1 MYIKKDSQKML
12 PFFIKN
18 KSTLRLMPNF
28 FSNKL
33 ILLLTFFSVYFH
45 AQCQEKALS
54 FKGKVIDQQTK
65 DPIPY
70 ATIVA
75 ISNSTQRTVAGTTS
89 DDFGEFVLSTDS
101 TNIRLEIRF
110 IGFKTD
116 TIRVWRNQSGLNDL
130 GMIELK
136 SAVQDIDEVKVT
148 AEKSSMEFK
157 LDKRVFHVGKDIS
170 STGMGALEVLN
181 NVPSVNVDIEGNVS
195 LRGNNG
201 VQILIDGKPSAMSD
215 DPAKVLGTLTAD
227 MIESV
232 EVITNPSAK
241 YEAGGTSGIINI
253 ILKKEEK
260 KGLNGSISLNTGLP
274 QNHSLGGSINY
285 RTQKF
290 NLFTQFGVGYR
301 SLPDYSESRNESLI
315 NSRANSSRT
324 ESFRNEMFGNITL
337 GADYFINKYNTI
349 TLSGNFAY
357 ELEDNPSQSSFVLYD
372 TAGVLY
378 ADYIRSES
386 TSAEN
391 PKYQYDL
398 QYKKQFKKNKEHVLT
413 FSTQGRFFG
422 KDQRS
427 EFLNRYTFGSTGAI
441 DQRTQTSFYQADY
454 TYRLD
459 YVNPISKLFTLEA
472 GGMYDINDVGN
483 DFAVFENGSFGW
495 QSNQNLTNEFEYN
508 QKVLGVYGT
517 LAYEKEKWGVKW
529 GLRAENTDLTTRLVN
544 TNEGNNQNFTN
555 LFPSVHTSYKFSK
568 RTSIQAGYSR
578 RIFRPR
584 LWDLNPFFN
593 IQNNYNIRTGNPNLL
608 PEFGDSYEITSIF
621 FWDKVSLNMSLYHLY
636 TTDVTESVSYFS
648 DGVNYTTKENIGTN
662 RKTGIEINGKYSP
675 MKWFT
680 INGDFNWGYF
690 NRKGEFNDQNF
701 NFEGSQWSSKF
712 TAKFKLSPKVDFELS
727 PNIQSAYR
735 TVQGTTSGFVFVDA
749 GVRWKVLKDKAVVNF
764 AVRDIFAT
772 RIRETEI
779 TQSTFYAYN
788 HSMRGRFMTLGFSY
802 SFGKG
807 EVMTYSGGGRR

>member
-1 MYIKKDSQKML
+1 
-12 PFFIKN
+12 
-18 KSTLRLMPNF
+18 MPDF
-28 FSNKL
+28 FSNRL
-33 ILLLTFFSVYFH
+33 LLLLTFFLVCTH
-45 AQCQEKALS
+45 AQSQENVLS
-54 FKGKVIDQQTK
+54 FTGRIIDGQTK
-65 DPIPY
+65 EPIPY

-75 ISNSTQRTVAGTTS
+75 ISNNTQRTVAGTTS
-89 DDFGEFVLSTDS
+89 DDLGEFVLASDS
-101 TNIRLEIRF
+101 ANIRLEVRF

-116 TIRVWRNQSGLNDL
+116 TISTWNNSTDV
-130 GMIELK
+130 IELGTIELQ
-136 SAVQDIDEVKVT
+136 SSVQDIDAVKVT

-195 LRGNNG
+195 LRGNAG

-227 MIESV
+227 MIESI

-260 KGLNGSISLNTGLP
+260 KGLNGSVSVNTGIP

-290 NLFTQFGVGYR
+290 NLFTQFGAGYR
-301 SLPDYSESRNESLI
+301 SLPDYSKSRNESLI
-315 NSRANSSRT
+315 DSRANVSET
-324 ESFRNEMFGNITL
+324 EAFRNETFGNLTL

-357 ELEDNPSQSSFVLYD
+357 ELEDNPSESNFLLYD
-372 TAGVLY
+372 TAGVFFAEY
-378 ADYIRSES
+378 TRTEE
-386 TSAEN
+386 TTAEN

-398 QYKKQFKKNKEHVLT
+398 QYKKQFKKNKEHLLS

-441 DQRTQTSFYQADY
+441 DQRTQTYFYQADY

-459 YVNPISKLFTLEA
+459 YVNPLTKLFTLEA
-472 GGMYDINDVGN
+472 GAMYDINDVGN
-483 DFAVFENGSFGW
+483 DYAVFDYGTSGW
-495 QSNQNLTNEFEYN
+495 QPNQNLTNEFEYN
-508 QKVLGVYGT
+508 QKVLGAYGT
-517 LAYEKEKWGVKW
+517 MAYEKEKWGLKL

-544 TNEGNNQNFTN
+544 SNETNEQHYTN

-608 PEFGDSYEITSIF
+608 PEFGDSYELTSIF
-621 FWDKVSLNMSLYHLY
+621 FWDKVSLNMSLYYLY
-636 TTDVTESVSYFS
+636 TTDVTESISYFS
-648 DGVNYTTKENIGTN
+648 EGINYTTKENIGTN
-662 RKTGIEINGKYSP
+662 RKTGFEINGKYSP
-675 MKWFT
+675 TKWFT

-690 NRKGEFNDQNF
+690 YREGEFNGQVFD
-701 NFEGSQWSSKF
+701 FEGRQWSSKF
-712 TAKFKLSPKVDFELS
+712 TAKFKLSKKVDFELS
-727 PNIQSAYR
+727 PNIQSAYK
-735 TVQGTTSGFVFVDA
+735 TVQGTTSGFVFADA
-749 GVRWKVLKDKAVVNF
+749 GIRWKVFKDKAVVNF
-764 AVRDIFAT
+764 AVRDIFAS

-779 TQSTFYAYN
+779 HQSSFYAYN